1 MQRKD
6 PRALPDQLASCG
18 FQVPDEDGRGAPVS
32 SREEERLE
40 ALETYQLECTPTPPD
55 LQQIA
60 ALAADV
66 FQAPIALVSLVARDR
81 QFFKGQVGLEVA
93 STPRNLSFCA
103 HAILGD
109 GVLVVPDSTLD
120 PRFAA
125 NPLVTGQPGI
135 RFYAGAPLVN
145 PQGHRLGSLC
155 VIDRVPRP
163 SFSEHE
169 HGLLAKLAALV
180 MDRMEQSRLDIERK
194 ATLARFESMAAA
206 TPSAVVCAGADQ
218 RIVFWNAAAE
228 QLLGWSAAEALGQN
242 LELIVPEKM
251 RAAHGRNMARF
262 LASCDVG
269 TYGGRTI
276 ELPVLRRDGS
286 EVPAEVTL
294 SAWRED
300 DRAVFGAAVRDI
312 SARKRAEADL
322 LHLARHDALTGLMN
336 RMRFTELL
344 TGALAEQAA
353 VGLVLLDLDGFKHI
367 NDTVGHRGGDQLLR
381 EIAGRLTGRLR
392 DRGFLARLGGDEFAI
407 ILPGLGDARA
417 VAAFAGELQASL
429 AAEGFRIGA
438 RSFPIG
444 ATAGI
449 AVAPAHGQTVD
460 TLLGSADLALYRA
473 KEIAP
478 GTCQIFEAS
487 LRARY
492 DERRSLEAE
501 VQCAVRQDEFVLH
514 YQPQVRLADNAL
526 VGAEALLR
534 WNHPSRG
541 LLPPAAFLHALEA
554 GPRAGAVGDWAI
566 EEACRQAARWR
577 RSGRLLRVGVNLF
590 SEQLRSGRLEDTVK
604 AALRRW
610 KLPGEALELEL
621 TETIA
626 LSHDDATL
634 APLHA
639 LRNIGVGIAFDDF
652 GTGFASLAT
661 LKRFPLTRLKI
672 DRSFISDL
680 GTDAH
685 DRAIAE
691 AVLALGRGLELNVVA
706 EGIETAEQEA
716 FLGARGCDEG
726 QGYRYGRPCSST
738 DFATMLQSGTTPLR
752 FGHA

>member
-1 MQRKD
+1 V
-6 PRALPDQLASCG
+6 A
-18 FQVPDEDGRGAPVS
+18 V
-32 SREEERLE
+32 
-40 ALETYQLECTPTPPD
+40 
-55 LQQIA
+55 
-60 ALAADV
+60 LAADV
-66 FQAPIALVSLVARDR
+66 FRTPIALVSLVARDR
-81 QFFKGQVGLEVA
+81 QFFRGQVGLEVS
-93 STPRNLSFCA
+93 STSRDVSFCA
-103 HAILGD
+103 HAILD
-109 GVLVVPDSTLD
+109 DAVLVVPDAMGD

-135 RFYAGAPLVN
+135 RFYAGAPLIN
-145 PQGHRLGSLC
+145 PQGHRLGTLC
-155 VIDRVPRP
+155 VIDRAPRAP
-163 SFSEHE
+163 LSEHDRS
-169 HGLLAKLAALV
+169 LLAKMAGLV
-180 MDRMEQSRLDIERK
+180 MDRMEQSRLEIERK

-206 TPSAVVCAGADQ
+206 TPSAVICADDNQ

-228 QLLGWSAAEALGQN
+228 QLLGWSAAEALGEN

-251 RAAHGRNMARF
+251 RATHARNMARF
-262 LASCDVG
+262 VASNDVG
-269 TYGGRTI
+269 SYGGRTM
-276 ELPVLRRDGS
+276 ELPVLRRDGI

-300 DRAVFGAAVRDI
+300 DRAFFGAAVRDI

-344 TGALAEQAA
+344 NGALAENGA
-353 VGLVLLDLDGFKHI
+353 VSLVLLDLNGFKHI

-381 EIAGRLTGRLR
+381 EIAARLTGRLR
-392 DRGFLARLGGDEFAI
+392 ERGYLARLGGDEFAI
-407 ILPGLGDARA
+407 MLPGLGDARA
-417 VAAFAGELQASL
+417 AAAFAEELQASI
-429 AAEGFRIGA
+429 ANKSFRIGA
-438 RSFPIG
+438 RSFPVG
-444 ATAGI
+444 ATIGI

-460 TLLGSADLALYRA
+460 TLMGSADLALYRG

-492 DERRSLEAE
+492 DERRGLEAE
-501 VQCAVRQDEFVLH
+501 VQCAVKRDEFVLH

-554 GPRAGAVGDWAI
+554 GPRAGAVGDWVI

-604 AALRRW
+604 QALCRW

-639 LRNIGVGIAFDDF
+639 LREIGVGIAFDDF

-672 DRSFISDL
+672 DRSFVSDL
-680 GTDAH
+680 DTDAH

-691 AVLALGRGLELNVVA
+691 AVLALGRGLKLNVVA

-726 QGYRYGRPCSST
+726 QGYRYGRPCSPT
-738 DFATMLQSGTTPLR
+738 DFAAVLR
-752 FGHA
+752 SEPTSPRIGHA